1 MVSAVLGISKHELP
15 VRLGDVFDFLLLGP
29 RTLNGPKP

>member
-15 VRLGDVFDFLLLGP
+15 VRLGDVFDFFSCWAQEP
-29 RTLNGPKP
+29 